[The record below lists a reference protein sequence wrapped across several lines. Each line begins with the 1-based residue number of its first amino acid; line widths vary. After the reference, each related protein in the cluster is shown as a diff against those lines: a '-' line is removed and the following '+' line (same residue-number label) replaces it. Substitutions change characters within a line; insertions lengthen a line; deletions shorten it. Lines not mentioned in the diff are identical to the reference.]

1 MDLFRYIIR
10 FLFKIRWYLII
21 LPMIALIVA
30 WFMTR
35 HMERIFDTNTTIYTS
50 MITGYNIEGGTG
62 SAGGNAQTNMAN
74 LMLIITTDNTIHEVS
89 LRLFARC
96 MMYGN
101 PNKDNNYISAEHFR
115 QLNASVPADVKA
127 LINRNNESQTYA
139 NLKAYEKPSQDNYL
153 FGILNYHPYFGIN
166 NITSRL
172 KVLQLEKSDIIDIG
186 YSANDAGIAYNTLDI
201 LNEAF
206 ARQYQQIRFGETSN
220 VIKYFEKEVA
230 RLFRILSNAEDDLIR
245 YNISKKIINYE
256 EQTKQLTVLE
266 AQQQNFRNDQ
276 LMNYTTSK
284 ALLDYLERQLG
295 NRAQIIRSN
304 QDFTNQVRDISR
316 LQSRIS
322 NLRLM
327 SSEGGSRDTDA
338 EAQEELAK
346 AQRELKAATSRV
358 TELTKDIE
366 ASTYSTETGV
376 KANDMLNRWLEQ
388 LLLLEKT
395 KAEMTATDIMRS
407 DLEKQYLF
415 YAPIGATIDRK
426 DRHIAFIEGNYMEM
440 LKNLNAA
447 RMRQRNLQMSTAT
460 LRVLNPPMFPLSA
473 QPTNRLMILLGAFML
488 TFIMTAVWFFIIELL
503 DRTLRDR
510 MRSERITQVPVMG
523 CYPKE
528 SNLRYRR
535 FNKTIADMAMK
546 QLSKALLPHFQE
558 GQQNVLNLISTDT
571 GNGKS
576 FLAQE
581 LENYW
586 ISIGLQV
593 RRLTYDEDFL
603 AEDSRFIL
611 ARDIKDLCPDILPDE
626 IAIIE
631 YPNLDDNSISPA
643 LLNMGTVNLMV
654 TRANRTWKDVD
665 QKALKEVQSMLTDEH
680 KNSLYMYLT
689 EASRYAVEEF
699 VGQLP
704 PYTKFNNFVYRISQL
719 GLTATENEHAK

>member
-1 MDLFRYIIR
+1 MDLFRYFVR
-10 FLFKIRWYLII
+10 FLYKIRWYLVI

-30 WFMTR
+30 WFLTR
-35 HMERIFDTNTTIYTS
+35 NMERIYDTNTTIYTG
-50 MITGYNIEGGTG
+50 MITGYNLEGTG
-62 SAGGNAQTNMAN
+62 SVGGNSQTNITN
-74 LMLIITTDNTIHEVS
+74 LMLIITTDNTIHEVA
-89 LRLFARC
+89 LRLFGRC

-115 QLNASVPADVKA
+115 QLNATVPPEVKA
-127 LINRNNESQTYA
+127 LINHNSEAQTFA
-139 NLKAYEKPSQDNYL
+139 NLKAYERPSQDNFL

-172 KVLQLEKSDIIDIG
+172 KVLQLNNSDIIDIG
-186 YSANDAGIAYNTLDI
+186 YSANDAGIAFNTLDI
-201 LNEAF
+201 LNEVF
-206 ARQYQQIRFGETSN
+206 ARQYQQIRFGETNN
-220 VIKYFEKEVA
+220 VIRFFEKEVA
-230 RLFRILSNAEDDLIR
+230 RLYKILTNAEDDLIR
-245 YNISKKIINYE
+245 YNISKRIINYG
-256 EQTKQLTVLE
+256 EQTKQLAGLE

-276 LMNYTTSK
+276 LMHYTTSK

-295 NRAQIIRSN
+295 NRAQVIRSN
-304 QDFTNQVRDISR
+304 REFTNQVRDISR
-316 LQSRIS
+316 IQSRIS

-327 SSEGGSRDTDA
+327 SSEGGAQNNES
-338 EAQEELAK
+338 QEELAK
-346 AQRELKAATSRV
+346 AQRDLQAATGRV
-358 TELTKDIE
+358 TQLTKDIE

-376 KANDMLNRWLEQ
+376 KANDMLARWLEQ

-395 KAEMTATDIMRS
+395 KAEMTATDIMKNSLDR
-407 DLEKQYLF
+407 QYLF
-415 YAPIGATIDRK
+415 YAPIGATLDRK
-426 DRHIAFIEGNYMEM
+426 DRHIGFIEGNYMEM
-440 LKNLNAA
+440 LRALNAA
-447 RMRQRNLQMSTAT
+447 RLRQRNLQMSTAT
-460 LRVLNPPMFPLSA
+460 LRVLNPPMFPLNA

-488 TFIMTAVWFFIIELL
+488 TFMLTALWFFIIEML

-510 MRSERITQVPVMG
+510 MRSERITKVPVMG
-523 CYPKE
+523 CFPRE

-546 QLSKALLPHFQE
+546 QLSKALLPHFKE
-558 GQQNVLNLISTDT
+558 GQQNVLNLISTDS

-576 FLAQE
+576 YLAQE

-603 AEDSRFIL
+603 AEDSKFIL
-611 ARDIKDLCPDILPDE
+611 AKDIKDLCPDILPDE

-654 TRANRTWKDVD
+654 TRANRTWKDID
-665 QKALKEVQSMLTDEH
+665 QKALKEVQAMLDDEH
-680 KNSLYMYLT
+680 KDTLFMYLT

-704 PYTKFNNFVYRISQL
+704 PYTKFNNFVYRMSQL
-719 GLTATENEHAK
+719 GLTAIENEHAK

>member
-1 MDLFRYIIR
+1 MDLFRYFVR
-10 FLFKIRWYLII
+10 FLYKIRWYLVI
-21 LPMIALIVA
+21 LPMIALIIA
-30 WFMTR
+30 WFSTR
-35 HMERIFDTNTTIYTS
+35 NMERIYDTNTTIYTG

-62 SAGGNAQTNMAN
+62 AAGGNSQTNITN
-74 LMLIITTDNTIHEVS
+74 LMLIITTDNTIHEVA

-115 QLNASVPADVKA
+115 QLNATVPADVKA
-127 LINRNNESQTYA
+127 LINHNNESATYA
-139 NLKAYEKPSQDNYL
+139 NLKAYEKPSQDNFL
-153 FGILNYHPYFGIN
+153 FGLLNYHPYFGMD

-172 KVLQLEKSDIIDIG
+172 KVLQLDRSDIIDIG

-201 LNEAF
+201 LNEVF
-206 ARQYQQIRFGETSN
+206 ARQYQQLRYGETSN
-220 VIKYFEKEVA
+220 VIKFFEKEVA
-230 RLFRILSNAEDDLIR
+230 RLYRILTNAEDDLIR
-245 YNISKKIINYE
+245 YNVSKRVINYD

-276 LMNYTTSK
+276 LMNYTTAK

-295 NRAQIIRSN
+295 NRAQVIRSN
-304 QDFTNQVRDISR
+304 QEFTRQVRDISR
-316 LQSRIS
+316 IQSRIS

-327 SSEGGSRDTDA
+327 SSEGGANNES
-338 EAQEELAK
+338 QEELAK
-346 AQRELKAATSRV
+346 AQRDLQRATGRV
-358 TELTKDIE
+358 NQLTKDIE
-366 ASTYSTETGV
+366 ASTFSTETGV
-376 KANDMLNRWLEQ
+376 KAQDMLGRWLEQ

-395 KAEMTATDIMRS
+395 KAEMTATDIMKN
-407 DLEKQYLF
+407 DLDRQYLF
-415 YAPIGATIDRK
+415 YAPIGATLDRK
-426 DRHIAFIEGNYMEM
+426 ARHIGFIEGNYMEM
-440 LKNLNAA
+440 LRALNTA

-460 LRVLNPPMFPLSA
+460 LRVLNPPMFPLNA
-473 QPTNRLMILLGAFML
+473 QPTNRLMVLLGAFLL
-488 TFIMTAVWFFIIELL
+488 TFVLTTLYFLVIEML

-510 MRSERITQVPVMG
+510 MRSERITKVPVMG
-523 CYPKE
+523 CFPKE

-535 FNKTIADMAMK
+535 FNKTIADMSLK
-546 QLSKALLPHFQE
+546 QLSKALLPNFKE
-558 GQQNVLNLISTDT
+558 GQQNVLNLISTDS

-576 FLAQE
+576 YLAQE

-603 AEDSRFIL
+603 SEDSRFIL
-611 ARDIKDLCPDILPDE
+611 AKDIKDLCPDILPEE

-631 YPNLDDNSISPA
+631 YPNLDDYSISPA
-643 LLNMGTVNLMV
+643 LLNMGTINLMV

-665 QKALKEVQSMLTDEH
+665 QKALNEVMAMLDDEH
-680 KNSLYMYLT
+680 KKTLYMYLT

-704 PYTKFNNFVYRISQL
+704 PYTKFNNFVYRMSQL
-719 GLTATENEHAK
+719 GLTATENEHAL

>member
-1 MDLFRYIIR
+1 MDLFRYLVR
-10 FLFKIRWYLII
+10 FLYKIRWYLVV
-21 LPMIALIVA
+21 LPLISLIVA

-35 HMERIFDTNTTIYTS
+35 NMERIFDANTTIYTG
-50 MITGYNIEGGTG
+50 MITGYNLEGGSG
-62 SAGGNAQTNMAN
+62 SVGGNAQTNITN
-74 LMLIITTDNTIHEVS
+74 LMLIITTDNTIHEVA

-101 PNKDNNYISAEHFR
+101 PNKNNNYISAEHFR
-115 QLNASVPADVKA
+115 QLNATVPPDVKA
-127 LINRNNESQTYA
+127 LINRNSESATYA

-153 FGILNYHPYFGIN
+153 FGILNYHPYFGID

-172 KVLQLEKSDIIDIG
+172 KVLQLSNSDIIDIS
-186 YSANDAGIAYNTLDI
+186 YTANDAGVVYNTLDI
-201 LNEAF
+201 LNEVF
-206 ARQYQQIRFGETSN
+206 ARQYQSIRFGETGN
-220 VIKYFEKEVA
+220 VIKFFEREVH
-230 RLFRILSNAEDDLIR
+230 RLWRILTNAEDDLIR
-245 YNISKKIINYE
+245 YNISKRIINYQ
-256 EQTKQLTVLE
+256 EQTKALTALE

-276 LMNYTTSK
+276 LMNRTTAK

-304 QDFTNQVRDISR
+304 KDFTSQVRDISR
-316 LQSRIS
+316 IQSRIS
-322 NLRLM
+322 NLKLM
-327 SSEGGSRDTDA
+327 SSEGGGNNN

-346 AQRELKAATSRV
+346 AQRDLQAATGRV
-358 TELTKDIE
+358 TQLTRDIE

-376 KANDMLNRWLEQ
+376 KANDLLGKWLDQ

-395 KAEMTATDIMRS
+395 KAEGTATDIMKNN
-407 DLEKQYLF
+407 LEQQYLF
-415 YAPIGATIDRK
+415 YAPIGATLDRK
-426 DRHIAFIEGNYMEM
+426 DRHISFIEGNYMEM
-440 LKNLNAA
+440 LKALNQA
-447 RMRQRNLQMSTAT
+447 RLRQKNLQMSTAT

-473 QPTNRLMILLGAFML
+473 QPTNRGMILIGAFML
-488 TFIMTAVWFFIIELL
+488 TFMLTALYFLLIEML

-510 MRSERITQVPVMG
+510 MRSERITKIPVMG
-523 CYPKE
+523 CFPKE

-535 FNKTIADMAMK
+535 FNKTIADMSLK
-546 QLSKALLPHFQE
+546 QLSKALLPHFRE
-558 GQQNVLNLISTDT
+558 GQQNVLNLLSTDS

-576 FLAQE
+576 YLAQE

-603 AEDSRFIL
+603 SEDSKFIL
-611 ARDIKDLCPDILPDE
+611 AKDIKDLCPDILPDE

-643 LLNMGTVNLMV
+643 LLNMGTINLMV

-665 QKALKEVQSMLTDEH
+665 QKALNEVQAMLDEEH
-680 KNSLYMYLT
+680 KNSLFMYLT
-689 EASRYAVEEF
+689 EATRYAVEEF

-704 PYTKFNNFVYRISQL
+704 PYTKFSNFVYRMSQL

>member
-1 MDLFRYIIR
+1 MDLFRYIVR
-10 FLFKIRWYLII
+10 FLYKIRWYLVI

-35 HMERIFDTNTTIYTS
+35 NMDRIYDTNTTIYTG
-50 MITGYNIEGGTG
+50 MITGYNLEGSG
-62 SAGGNAQTNMAN
+62 AVGGNSQTNITN
-74 LMLIITTDNTIHEVS
+74 LMLIITTDNTIHEVA
-89 LRLFARC
+89 LRLFGRC

-115 QLNASVPADVKA
+115 QLNATVPAEVKA
-127 LINRNNESQTYA
+127 LINHNSEAQTYA
-139 NLKAYEKPSQDNYL
+139 NLKAYEKPSQDNFL

-166 NITSRL
+166 SITSRL
-172 KVLQLEKSDIIDIG
+172 KVLQLNGSDIIDIG

-201 LNEAF
+201 LNEVF
-206 ARQYQQIRFGETSN
+206 ARQYQQIRFGETNN
-220 VIKYFEKEVA
+220 VIRFFEKEVG
-230 RLFRILSNAEDDLIR
+230 RLYKILTNAEDDLIR
-245 YNISKKIINYE
+245 YNISKRIINYG
-256 EQTKQLTVLE
+256 EQTKALTGLE

-295 NRAQIIRSN
+295 NRAQVIRSN
-304 QDFTNQVRDISR
+304 QEFTNQVRDISR
-316 LQSRIS
+316 IQSRIS

-327 SSEGGSRDTDA
+327 SSESGAQNNES
-338 EAQEELAK
+338 QEELAK
-346 AQRELKAATSRV
+346 AQRDLQKATSRV
-358 TELTKDIE
+358 TQLTKDIE

-376 KANDMLNRWLEQ
+376 RANSMIDRWLEQ
-388 LLLLEKT
+388 ILLLEKT
-395 KAEMTATDIMRS
+395 KAEMTATDIMKNNL
-407 DLEKQYLF
+407 DKQYLF
-415 YAPIGATIDRK
+415 YAPIGATLDRK
-426 DRHIAFIEGNYMEM
+426 DRHIGFIEGNYMEM
-440 LKNLNAA
+440 LKALNAA
-447 RMRQRNLQMSTAT
+447 RLRQRNLQMSTAT
-460 LRVLNPPMFPLSA
+460 LRVLNPPMFPLNA
-473 QPTNRLMILLGAFML
+473 QPTNRLMILLGAFIL
-488 TFIMTAVWFFIIELL
+488 TFILTAMWFFIIELL

-510 MRSERITQVPVMG
+510 MRSERITKVPVMG
-523 CYPKE
+523 CFPKE

-546 QLSKALLPHFQE
+546 QLSKALLPHFKE
-558 GQQNVLNLISTDT
+558 GQQNVLNLISTDS

-576 FLAQE
+576 YLAQE

-603 AEDSRFIL
+603 AEDSKFIL
-611 ARDIKDLCPDILPDE
+611 AKDIKDLCPDILPDE

-665 QKALKEVQSMLTDEH
+665 QKALKEVQAMLDEEH
-680 KNSLYMYLT
+680 KDTLFMYLT

-699 VGQLP
+699 VGPLP
-704 PYTKFNNFVYRISQL
+704 PYTKFNNFVYRMSQL
-719 GLTATENEHAK
+719 GLTAVENEHAK

>member
-1 MDLFRYIIR
+1 MDLFRYFVR
-10 FLFKIRWYLII
+10 FLYKIRWYLVV
-21 LPMIALIVA
+21 LPMIALVVA

-35 HMERIFDTNTTIYTS
+35 DMERIYDTNTTIYTG
-50 MITGYNIEGGTG
+50 MITGYNLEGGTG
-62 SAGGNAQTNMAN
+62 AVGGNPQTNINN
-74 LMLIITTDNTIHEVS
+74 LMLIVTTDNTIHEVS
-89 LRLFARC
+89 LRLLARC
-96 MMYGN
+96 LMYGN
-101 PNKDNNYISAEHFR
+101 VNKDNNYISAEHYR
-115 QLNASVPADVKA
+115 QLSATIPADVKA
-127 LINRNNESQTYA
+127 LVNHNSESQTYA
-139 NLKAYEKPSQDNYL
+139 NLKAYEKPSQDNYI
-153 FGILNYHPYFGIN
+153 FGLLNYHPYFGIN
-166 NITSRL
+166 SITSRL
-172 KVLQLEKSDIIDIG
+172 KVLQLGNSDIIDIG

-201 LNEAF
+201 LNEVF

-220 VIKYFEKEVA
+220 VIKFFEREVA
-230 RLFRILSNAEDDLIR
+230 RLYRILSNAEDDLIR
-245 YNISKKIINYE
+245 YNVSKKIINYG
-256 EQTKQLTVLE
+256 EQTRQVATLE

-276 LMNYTTSK
+276 LMNYTTAK

-295 NRAQIIRSN
+295 NRAQVIRAN
-304 QDFTNQVRDISR
+304 QEFTNQVKDISR
-316 LQSRIS
+316 IQSRIS

-327 SSEGGSRDTDA
+327 SSEGGGNDT
-338 EAQEELAK
+338 ESQLELAK
-346 AQRELKAATSRV
+346 AQRDLQTVTGRV

-366 ASTYSTETGV
+366 ATTYSTETGV
-376 KANDMLNRWLEQ
+376 KANDLLGRWLEQ

-395 KAEMTATDIMRS
+395 KAEMTATDIMKQNL
-407 DLEKQYLF
+407 DKQYLF
-415 YAPIGATIDRK
+415 YAPIGATLARK
-426 DRHIAFIEGNYMEM
+426 DRHIGFIEGNYMEM
-440 LKNLNAA
+440 LKALNAA

-460 LRVLNPPMFPLSA
+460 LRVLNPPMFPLNA
-473 QPTNRLMILLGAFML
+473 QPTNRLMILLGAFLLTFML
-488 TFIMTAVWFFIIELL
+488 TTLWFLIIELL

-510 MRSERITQVPVMG
+510 MRSERITKIPVMG

-558 GQQNVLNLISTDT
+558 GQQNVLNLISTDS

-576 FLAQE
+576 YLAQE

-603 AEDSRFIL
+603 SEDSRFIM
-611 ARDIKDLCPDILPDE
+611 AKSIKDLCPDILPDE

-631 YPNLDDNSISPA
+631 YPNLDENSISPA
-643 LLNMGTVNLMV
+643 LLNMGTINLMV

-665 QKALKEVQSMLTDEH
+665 QKALKEVMAMLDDEH
-680 KNSLYMYLT
+680 KNTLYMYLT

-704 PYTKFNNFVYRISQL
+704 PYTKFNNFVYRMSQL
-719 GLTATENEHAK
+719 GLTATENEHTK

>member
-1 MDLFRYIIR
+1 MDLFRYFVR
-10 FLFKIRWYLII
+10 FLYKIRWYLVI

-35 HMERIFDTNTTIYTS
+35 NMDRIYDTNTTIYTG
-50 MITGYNIEGGTG
+50 MITGYNLEGSG
-62 SAGGNAQTNMAN
+62 AVGGNSQTNITN
-74 LMLIITTDNTIHEVS
+74 LMLIITTDNTIHEVA
-89 LRLFARC
+89 LRLFGRC

-115 QLNASVPADVKA
+115 QLNATVPPEVKA
-127 LINRNNESQTYA
+127 LINHNSEAQTYA

-172 KVLQLEKSDIIDIG
+172 KVLQLNGSDIIDIG

-201 LNEAF
+201 LNEVF
-206 ARQYQQIRFGETSN
+206 ARQYQQIRFGETNN
-220 VIKYFEKEVA
+220 VIRFFEKEVA
-230 RLFRILSNAEDDLIR
+230 RLYKILTNAEDDLIR
-245 YNISKKIINYE
+245 YNISKRIINYG
-256 EQTKQLTVLE
+256 EQTKALTGLE

-295 NRAQIIRSN
+295 NRAQVIRSN
-304 QDFTNQVRDISR
+304 KEFTNQVRDISR
-316 LQSRIS
+316 IQSRIS

-327 SSEGGSRDTDA
+327 SSESGAQNNES
-338 EAQEELAK
+338 QEELAK
-346 AQRELKAATSRV
+346 AQRDLQKATGRV
-358 TELTKDIE
+358 SQLTKDIE
-366 ASTYSTETGV
+366 ASTYSTETGI
-376 KANDMLNRWLEQ
+376 KANDMLGRWLEQ

-395 KAEMTATDIMRS
+395 KAEMTATDIMKNNLDR
-407 DLEKQYLF
+407 QYLF
-415 YAPIGATIDRK
+415 YAPIGATLDRK
-426 DRHIAFIEGNYMEM
+426 DRHIGFIEGNYMEM
-440 LKNLNAA
+440 LKALNAA
-447 RMRQRNLQMSTAT
+447 RLRQRNLQMSTAT
-460 LRVLNPPMFPLSA
+460 LRVLNPPMFPLNA
-473 QPTNRLMILLGAFML
+473 QPTNRLMILLGAFLLTFML
-488 TFIMTAVWFFIIELL
+488 TALWFLIIEML

-510 MRSERITQVPVMG
+510 MRSERITKIPVMG
-523 CYPKE
+523 CFPKE

-546 QLSKALLPHFQE
+546 QLSKALLPHFKE
-558 GQQNVLNLISTDT
+558 GQQNVLNLLSTDS

-576 FLAQE
+576 YLAQE

-603 AEDSRFIL
+603 AEDSKFIL
-611 ARDIKDLCPDILPDE
+611 AKDIKDLCPDILPDE

-643 LLNMGTVNLMV
+643 LLNIGTVNLMV

-665 QKALKEVQSMLTDEH
+665 QKALKEVQAMLDEEH
-680 KNSLYMYLT
+680 KDTLFMYLT

-704 PYTKFNNFVYRISQL
+704 PYTKFNNFVYRMSQL
-719 GLTATENEHAK
+719 GLTAIENEHAK

>member
-1 MDLFRYIIR
+1 MDLFRYLVR
-10 FLFKIRWYLII
+10 FLYKIRWYLVI

-30 WFMTR
+30 WFLTR
-35 HMERIFDTNTTIYTS
+35 HMERIYDTNTTIYTG
-50 MITGYNIEGGTG
+50 MITGYNLEGGTG
-62 SAGGNAQTNMAN
+62 AAGGNAQTNITN
-74 LMLIITTDNTIHEVS
+74 LMLIITTDNTIHEVA

-101 PNKDNNYISAEHFR
+101 LNKDNNYISAEHFR
-115 QLNASVPADVKA
+115 QLTATVPADVKA
-127 LINRNNESQTYA
+127 LINHNNESQTYA
-139 NLKAYEKPSQDNYL
+139 NLKAYEKPSQNNYL

-166 NITSRL
+166 QITSRL
-172 KVLQLEKSDIIDIG
+172 KVLQLQNSDIIDIG

-201 LNEAF
+201 LNEVF
-206 ARQYQQIRFGETSN
+206 ARQYQQIRFGETGN
-220 VIKYFEKEVA
+220 VIKFFEKEVA
-230 RLFRILSNAEDDLIR
+230 RLYRILSNAEDDLIR
-245 YNISKKIINYE
+245 YNISKKIVNYG

-266 AQQQNFRNDQ
+266 MQQQNFRNDQ

-284 ALLDYLERQLG
+284 ALLDWLERQLG
-295 NRAQIIRSN
+295 NRAQVIRSN
-304 QDFTNQVRDISR
+304 QEFTNRVKDISR
-316 LQSRIS
+316 IQSRIS

-327 SSEGGSRDTDA
+327 SSEGGGMDT
-338 EAQEELAK
+338 ESQEELAK
-346 AQRELKAATSRV
+346 AQRDLQAATGRV

-376 KANDMLNRWLEQ
+376 KANDMLSRWLEQ

-395 KAEMTATDIMRS
+395 KAEMTATDIMKKNL
-407 DLEKQYLF
+407 DDQYLF

-426 DRHIAFIEGNYMEM
+426 DRHIGFIEGNYMEM
-440 LKNLNAA
+440 LKALNAA
-447 RMRQRNLQMSTAT
+447 RLRQRNLQMSTAT
-460 LRVLNPPMFPLSA
+460 LRVLNPPMFPLNA

-488 TFIMTAVWFFIIELL
+488 TFMLTALWFLIIEML

-510 MRSERITQVPVMG
+510 MRSERITKVPVMG

-535 FNKTIADMAMK
+535 FNKTIGDMAMK

-558 GQQNVLNLISTDT
+558 GQQNVLNLISTDS

-576 FLAQE
+576 YLAQE

-603 AEDSRFIL
+603 AEDSRFIM
-611 ARDIKDLCPDILPDE
+611 AKGIKDLCPDILPDE

-631 YPNLDDNSISPA
+631 YPNLNDNSISPN

-665 QKALKEVQSMLTDEH
+665 QKALKEVQSMLDEAH
-680 KNSLYMYLT
+680 KDSLFMYLT

>member
-1 MDLFRYIIR
+1 MDLFRYFVR
-10 FLFKIRWYLII
+10 FLYKIRWYLVI

-30 WFMTR
+30 WFSTR
-35 HMERIFDTNTTIYTS
+35 NMERIYDTNTTIYTG
-50 MITGYNIEGGTG
+50 MITGYNIEGGVG
-62 SAGGNAQTNMAN
+62 AAGGNSQTNITN

-101 PNKDNNYISAEHFR
+101 LNKDNNYISAEHFR
-115 QLNASVPADVKA
+115 QLNATVPADIKG
-127 LINRNNESQTYA
+127 LINHNNESATYA
-139 NLKAYEKPSQDNYL
+139 NLKAYEKPSQDNFL
-153 FGILNYHPYFGIN
+153 FGLLNTHPYFGIN

-186 YSANDAGIAYNTLDI
+186 YSCNDAGIAYNTLDI
-201 LNEAF
+201 LNDVF
-206 ARQYQQIRFGETSN
+206 ARQYQQLRYGETSN
-220 VIKYFEKEVA
+220 VIKFFEREVA
-230 RLFRILSNAEDDLIR
+230 RLYRILTSAEDDLIR
-245 YNISKKIINYE
+245 YNVSKKVINYE

-276 LMNYTTSK
+276 LMNYTTAK

-295 NRAQIIRSN
+295 NRAQVIRSN
-304 QDFTNQVRDISR
+304 KEFTSQVRDISR
-316 LQSRIS
+316 IQSRIS

-327 SSEGGSRDTDA
+327 SSEGGGNNNES
-338 EAQEELAK
+338 QEELAS
-346 AQRELKAATSRV
+346 AQRDLQRATGRV
-358 TELTKDIE
+358 TQLTRDIE
-366 ASTYSTETGV
+366 AATFSTETGV
-376 KANDMLNRWLEQ
+376 KAQDMLGRWLEQ

-395 KAEMTATDIMRS
+395 KAEMTATDIMKT
-407 DLEKQYLF
+407 DLDNQYLF
-415 YAPIGATIDRK
+415 YAPIGATLDRK
-426 DRHIAFIEGNYMEM
+426 SRHIGFIEGNYMEM
-440 LKNLNAA
+440 LKSLNTA

-460 LRVLNPPMFPLSA
+460 LRVLNPPMFPLNA
-473 QPTNRLMILLGAFML
+473 QPTNRLMILLGAFIL
-488 TFIMTAVWFFIIELL
+488 TFALTTLYFLVIEML

-510 MRSERITQVPVMG
+510 MRSERITNIPVLG
-523 CYPKE
+523 CFPQE

-546 QLSKALLPHFQE
+546 QLSKALLPNFKE
-558 GQQNVLNLISTDT
+558 GQQNVLNLLSTDS

-576 FLAQE
+576 YIAQE

-603 AEDSRFIL
+603 AEDSKFIL
-611 ARDIKDLCPDILPDE
+611 AKDIKDLCPDILPDE

-631 YPNLDDNSISPA
+631 YPNLDDYSIAPA
-643 LLNMGTVNLMV
+643 LLNMGTINMMV

-665 QKALKEVQSMLTDEH
+665 QKALNEVQAMLDEEH

-704 PYTKFNNFVYRISQL
+704 PYTKFNNFVYRMSQL
-719 GLTATENEHAK
+719 GLTATENEHAL